1 MLTGCRCA
9 DCTPVFQPIPLLE
22 SLLGVHNDHC
32 LPTRRLCACTVAST
46 VIWEPTG
53 SPQYSQAVDVPTEKP
68 YSSQYFN
75 FGADRKPPMLTS
87 CQCADWRAIFYP
99 VQLLESRL
107 GAHNAHSLPMCQPQN
122 YILSSTG
129 FASLIRRSHC
139 SHAADAPTLHLYS
152 SLYFNWGADWTPI
165 TLIVCR
171 RADCAP
177 VH

>member
-1 MLTGCRCA
+1 M
-9 DCTPVFQPIPLLE
+9 E

-46 VIWEPTG
+46 VIWEPTK

-75 FGADRKPPMLTS
+75 FGADWKPPMLTS
-87 CQCADWRAIFYP
+87 CQCADWRAISYP

-129 FASLIRRSHC
+129 FASLIRSSHC
-139 SHAADAPTLHLYS
+139 SHAADTPTVDLYCS
-152 SLYFNWGADWTPI
+152 QYCNWGAAWRLTML
-165 TLIVCR
+165 TGCR
-171 RADCAP
+171 RTDYKP
-177 VH
+177 VF